1 MRHWPPGQQIHNG
14 KYIIEAILGGGG
26 FGVTYRAQ
34 QPKEGKVVAIKTL
47 NANVQGKPNFRE
59 YQTKFVNEALSL
71 ARCSHPHVVQVYE
84 VFPEMAGNIE
94 LWCMVME
101 LIDGTNLAEYLE
113 DNGILSE
120 AKALPIIQQVGSA
133 LSFVHQ
139 KKFTHLDIKPQN
151 VMLRKRGFEAVL
163 IDFGLA
169 RQVTAPGKLR
179 TNSNSGTECYAPI
192 ELLEKRAELGAYTDV
207 YSLAATLYVMLT
219 GELPFPSQFR
229 KQNIPL
235 TPPKQHNSEISDR
248 VNVAIMKGMEL
259 EPQNRPQSVQEW
271 LDLLIPKPVAAE
283 TTRVV
288 SAVGMD
294 YTNLQNLLASK
305 KWREADEETARVM
318 LKVAGRE
325 KEGGLNTESID
336 NFPGEDL
343 RTIDQLW
350 VKYSNGRFGFSVQKR
365 IYKSLGGTREYDSEV
380 WEKFGDRVGW
390 RKNNKWLYYKDL
402 TFSEKAPEAHLPLRS
417 GWVGW
422 RLGVGW
428 VVLFSRVNTES
439 IVLKQMAVEVKLVST
454 VGMDYT
460 NLQNL
465 LATGKWKEADEETAR
480 VMLKVAGREE
490 KGWLNIKDIEKF
502 PCHDL
507 RTIDQLWVQY
517 SNGHFGFSVQKC
529 IYQSLGGTTQYDTEV
544 WYKFGDKVGWRK
556 KDQWLYYND
565 LTFSEKLP
573 EAHLPMGCFLKGVGK
588 LEKLFGWGLVSS
600 FSSRLVKCN
609 I

>member
-34 QPKEGKVVAIKTL
+34 NPKEGKVVAIKTL

-139 KKFTHLDIKPQN
+139 QGLTHLDVKPQN
-151 VMLRKRGFEAVL
+151 VMLRTPPSPPLVRGGARENTAFSSLSNGGAVL
-163 IDFGLA
+163 IDFGIA

-235 TPPKQHNSEISDR
+235 TPPKQFNSEISDR
-248 VNVAIMKGMEL
+248 VNAAIMKGMEL

-283 TTRVV
+283 TTRVI

-294 YTNLQNLLASK
+294 YINLRNLLAAK
-305 KWREADEETARVM
+305 KWKEADEETARVM

-325 KEGGLNTESID
+325 KEGWLDTESID
-336 NFPGEDL
+336 KFPCEDL

-365 IYKSLGGTREYDSEV
+365 IYQSLLGTSEYDH
-380 WEKFGDRVGW
+380 WEAFGDRVGW
-390 RKNNKWLYYKDL
+390 RKNKRWLLYYTDY
-402 TFSEKAPEAHLPLRS
+402 TFSEKAETAHLPVRHTF
-417 GWVGW
+417 GEDTRDGGIQDWI
-422 RLGVGW
+422 RYKKGVGW
-428 VVLFSRVNTES
+428 GSFLDLFSRV
-439 IVLKQMAVEVKLVST
+439 
-454 VGMDYT
+454 
-460 NLQNL
+460 
-465 LATGKWKEADEETAR
+465 ET
-480 VMLKVAGREE
+480 
-490 KGWLNIKDIEKF
+490 
-502 PCHDL
+502 C
-507 RTIDQLWVQY
+507 
-517 SNGHFGFSVQKC
+517 
-529 IYQSLGGTTQYDTEV
+529 
-544 WYKFGDKVGWRK
+544 
-556 KDQWLYYND
+556 
-565 LTFSEKLP
+565 
-573 EAHLPMGCFLKGVGK
+573 
-588 LEKLFGWGLVSS
+588 
-600 FSSRLVKCN
+600 RL
-609 I
+609 

>member
-1 MRHWPPGQQIHNG
+1 MRHWSPGQQLHNG
-14 KYIIEAILGGGG
+14 KYIIEEILGGGG

-34 QPKEGKVVAIKTL
+34 NPKENKTVAIKTL

-84 VFPEMAGNIE
+84 VFPEMVGNIE

-101 LIDGTNLAEYLE
+101 LIDGIDLAEYLE

-120 AKALPIIQQVGSA
+120 TKALPIIQQVGSA

-139 KKFTHLDIKPQN
+139 QGFTHLDVKPQN
-151 VMLRKRGFEAVL
+151 IMLRTPPSPPLVRGGVRENPLFSSSPLSKGGEISSPPLSKGGQGGAVL

-235 TPPKQHNSEISDR
+235 TPPKQHNSKISDR
-248 VNVAIMKGMEL
+248 VNAAIVKGMEL
-259 EPQNRPQSVQEW
+259 EPQNRPQSVQKW

-283 TTRVV
+283 TTRVI

-294 YTNLQNLLASK
+294 YTNLQNLLAAK

-336 NFPGEDL
+336 NFPCEDL

-365 IYKSLGGTREYDSEV
+365 IYKSLGGTRSMIV
-380 WEKFGDRVGW
+380 RFG
-390 RKNNKWLYYKDL
+390 K
-402 TFSEKAPEAHLPLRS
+402 S
-417 GWVGW
+417 
-422 RLGVGW
+422 
-428 VVLFSRVNTES
+428 
-439 IVLKQMAVEVKLVST
+439 
-454 VGMDYT
+454 
-460 NLQNL
+460 
-465 LATGKWKEADEETAR
+465 LAIG
-480 VMLKVAGREE
+480 
-490 KGWLNIKDIEKF
+490 
-502 PCHDL
+502 
-507 RTIDQLWVQY
+507 
-517 SNGHFGFSVQKC
+517 
-529 IYQSLGGTTQYDTEV
+529 
-544 WYKFGDKVGWRK
+544 
-556 KDQWLYYND
+556 
-565 LTFSEKLP
+565 
-573 EAHLPMGCFLKGVGK
+573 
-588 LEKLFGWGLVSS
+588 
-600 FSSRLVKCN
+600 
-609 I
+609 

>member
-1 MRHWPPGQQIHNG
+1 MRHWPPGQQLHQG
-14 KYIIEAILGGGG
+14 KYLIEALLGGGG

-34 QPKEGKVVAIKTL
+34 NRKEGKLVAIKTL

-59 YQTKFVNEALSL
+59 FQTKFVNEALSL
-71 ARCSHPHVVQVYE
+71 ARCSHSHVVQVYE

-101 LIDGTNLAEYLE
+101 LIDGIDLASHLE

-120 AKALPIIQQVGSA
+120 EKALPIVQQVGSA

-139 KKFTHLDIKPQN
+139 QGFTHLDVKPQN
-151 VMLRKRGFEAVL
+151 IMLRTPPSPPLVRGGVRENTPFSSSPLNKGGQGGAVL

-192 ELLEKRAELGAYTDV
+192 ELLERRAELGAYTDV

-235 TPPKQHNSEISDR
+235 TPPKQFNSEISDR
-248 VNVAIMKGMEL
+248 VNAAIMKGMEL

-271 LDLLIPKPVAAE
+271 LNLLIPKPVAAE
-283 TTRVV
+283 TTRVI

-294 YTNLQNLLASK
+294 YTNLQNLLAAK

-325 KEGGLNTESID
+325 KERGLNTESID
-336 NFPGEDL
+336 NFPCEDL

-428 VVLFSRVNTES
+428 VVLFSRV
-439 IVLKQMAVEVKLVST
+439 
-454 VGMDYT
+454 
-460 NLQNL
+460 
-465 LATGKWKEADEETAR
+465 ET
-480 VMLKVAGREE
+480 
-490 KGWLNIKDIEKF
+490 
-502 PCHDL
+502 C
-507 RTIDQLWVQY
+507 
-517 SNGHFGFSVQKC
+517 
-529 IYQSLGGTTQYDTEV
+529 
-544 WYKFGDKVGWRK
+544 
-556 KDQWLYYND
+556 
-565 LTFSEKLP
+565 
-573 EAHLPMGCFLKGVGK
+573 
-588 LEKLFGWGLVSS
+588 
-600 FSSRLVKCN
+600 RL
-609 I
+609 

>member
-1 MRHWPPGQQIHNG
+1 MRHWQPGQQIHNG

-34 QPKEGKVVAIKTL
+34 NPKEGKVVAIKTL

-120 AKALPIIQQVGSA
+120 AKALPMIQQVGSA

-139 KKFTHLDIKPQN
+139 QKFTHLDIKPQN

-235 TPPKQHNSEISDR
+235 TPPKQFNSEISDR
-248 VNVAIMKGMEL
+248 VNAAIMKGMEL

-271 LDLLIPKPVAAE
+271 LDLLIPKPVVFPSPKASPQPAQKSFETPPKQVAAD
-283 TTRVV
+283 TTPLV

-294 YTNLQNLLASK
+294 YINLRDLLAAK
-305 KWREADEETARVM
+305 KWQEADEETARVM
-318 LKVAGRE
+318 LKVGGRE
-325 KEGGLNTESID
+325 QEGWLEPESIEK
-336 NFPGEDL
+336 FPCEDL

-350 VKYSNGRFGFSVQKR
+350 LKYSDGRFGFSVQKR
-365 IYKSLGGTREYDSEV
+365 IYSSLGGTRKYHEKA
-380 WEKFGDRVGW
+380 WENFCERVGW
-390 RKNNKWLYYKDL
+390 IKNNQCLYYTDL
-402 TFSEKAPEAHLPLRS
+402 TFSEKAPEAHLPAAWCRSKAGEVRGS
-417 GWVGW
+417 GWMW
-422 RLGVGW
+422 W
-428 VVLFSRVNTES
+428 FFSRV
-439 IVLKQMAVEVKLVST
+439 
-454 VGMDYT
+454 
-460 NLQNL
+460 
-465 LATGKWKEADEETAR
+465 ETC
-480 VMLKVAGREE
+480 KV
-490 KGWLNIKDIEKF
+490 
-502 PCHDL
+502 
-507 RTIDQLWVQY
+507 
-517 SNGHFGFSVQKC
+517 
-529 IYQSLGGTTQYDTEV
+529 
-544 WYKFGDKVGWRK
+544 
-556 KDQWLYYND
+556 
-565 LTFSEKLP
+565 
-573 EAHLPMGCFLKGVGK
+573 
-588 LEKLFGWGLVSS
+588 
-600 FSSRLVKCN
+600 
-609 I
+609 